1 MPHSITQLLHAW
13 NDGDPTAFE
22 QLTPLVYEEL
32 RRIARA
38 YVSRE
43 KSEVTMQPTDLVHET
58 YLRLMGQHH
67 SNWKEREHF
76 YGVAAK
82 VMRRVLMDLA
92 RKREAL
98 IHGGTRVRVTLSDRN
113 GPMQDYNFDFLA
125 FDNALEALE
134 KLDPRQ
140 VAIVEF
146 RFFAD
151 LSVEETAE
159 MLGISP
165 ATVKRD
171 WTSARA
177 FLLRE
182 LHRNSGRNAGSG

>member
-1 MPHSITQLLHAW
+1 MPHSTITQLLHAW

-38 YVSRE
+38 YVYRE

-58 YLRLMGQHH
+58 YLRLMGQRHN
-67 SNWKEREHF
+67 NWKERQHF

-98 IHGGTRVRVTLSDRN
+98 IHGGTRVRVTLSDKN
-113 GPMQDYNFDFLA
+113 GPMEEYNFDFLA
-125 FDNALEALE
+125 FDKALE
-134 KLDPRQ
+134 
-140 VAIVEF
+140 
-146 RFFAD
+146 
-151 LSVEETAE
+151 
-159 MLGISP
+159 
-165 ATVKRD
+165 
-171 WTSARA
+171 
-177 FLLRE
+177 
-182 LHRNSGRNAGSG
+182 